1 MFRSHEQLFELYR
14 LDSFP
19 AEIEIHQFWSKFGLL
34 WVKQTLSTFIWTQ
47 VESTERAMAHSYA
60 LIKGFRS
67 VCGDPSLVR
76 PASQKS
82 HVKAEPHGETPESLS
97 FEHGFTR
104 MRFSRAQMIGFQL

>member
-1 MFRSHEQLFELYR
+1 MHELVVGRYQKLTVTREKLVFLIF
-14 LDSFP
+14 SVP
-19 AEIEIHQFWSKFGLL
+19 

-47 VESTERAMAHSYA
+47 VESTERAMAHSKA
-60 LIKGFRS
+60 LIKGVRS

-82 HVKAEPHGETPESLS
+82 HVKAEPHDETPESLS